1 MFYLQNKK
9 DSAVKWH
16 FPFLK
21 VKYLIDFSIVSLHSF
36 INANVVFFC
45 FISPFEVVILFFLVC
60 DSFESSFLAIY
71 TITDSVGKS
80 EIEKGVS

>member
-9 DSAVKWH
+9 DSADKWH

-21 VKYLIDFSIVSLHSF
+21 VNYLTDFSIVSLRSF

-45 FISPFEVVILFFLVC
+45 FISPFEVVILFF
-60 DSFESSFLAIY
+60 F
-71 TITDSVGKS
+71 
-80 EIEKGVS
+80 